1 MSHDPSY
8 YAARAIEER
17 RLAMTASNPAVRRV
31 HLELAAQYALRAGT
45 LSEINPAEQTPEGN
59 RRTA

>member
-1 MSHDPSY
+1 MSDDPEY

-17 RLAMTASNPAVRRV
+17 RLAMAAADPRVRRA
-31 HLELAAQYALRAGT
+31 HLELAAQYALQAGDEAT
-45 LSEINPAEQTPEGN
+45 LPEDKDQGEA